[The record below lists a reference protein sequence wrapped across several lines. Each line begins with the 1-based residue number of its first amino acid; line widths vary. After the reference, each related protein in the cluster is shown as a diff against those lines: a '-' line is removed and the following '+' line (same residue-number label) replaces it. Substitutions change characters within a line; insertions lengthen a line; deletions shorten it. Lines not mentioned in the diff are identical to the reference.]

1 MEDGGRVG
9 ESGEGV
15 NAGNEEGNEEVV
27 LLEASVDDASVDLL
41 EMFSVLAGFEE
52 SGDGGS

>member
-41 EMFSVLAGFEE
+41 EMFSVLAGFGR
-52 SGDGGS
+52 S